1 MSQRRPICIEV
12 IDDAMAEV
20 YRAKTP
26 AERLA
31 ISNGMW
37 RSARRIID
45 AVLRA
50 EHPDWPEEAINREIA
65 RRMSHG
71 AV

>member
-1 MSQRRPICIEV
+1 MPTTPWFEM
-12 IDDAMAEV
+12 IDDAMAAV
-20 YRAKTP
+20 LRTKTP

-37 RSARRIID
+37 RSARQMID
-45 AVLRA
+45 AILRK
-50 EHPDWPEEAINREIA
+50 EHPDWSAAAIQREVA